1 MEIQKNPVTMEGTP
15 TTPPV
20 WQMNCLEQVCG
31 ICTMVINGRA
41 RQSCSALI
49 DNLEQPIKLEPM
61 QKFPNIRDLV
71 VDRSQMFDHL
81 KRVNA
86 WIELDG
92 TYDLGPGP
100 RMDQEDV
107 QERYAYSRCM
117 TCGCC
122 LEACPQYDEDNYIGP
137 QAIAQVRLFNMH
149 PSGESTRDQRLEGI
163 MGEDGITNCGN
174 AQNCIKACP
183 MGIPLT
189 RAIYEENRETIVHGL
204 FGWLKK
210 FFFFFFFFSGFVF
223 FFFFRA
229 FFFSSPFLG
238 FFFFFSPQGR
248 KNSPNFPKGGCPHIS
263 KKKFFFLGPRRGCCF
278 FWGGFFFCW
287 RFAGEAA
294 RAVEEASRPT
304 TGV

>member
-1 MEIQKNPVTMEGTP
+1 MSSLQTSKRDRVPPKTVEIHIRRRANPDSPPYWERFELPYRPNLNIISCLMEIQKNPVTMEGTR

-49 DNLEQPIKLEPM
+49 DNLDQPIKLEPM

-71 VDRSQMFDHL
+71 VDRSQMFNHL

-92 TYDLGPGP
+92 THDLGPAP
-100 RMDQEDV
+100 VMSNEQA

-122 LEACPQYDEDNYIGP
+122 LEACPQYHDDNYIGP
-137 QAIAQVRLFNMH
+137 QAIAQAKLFNMH
-149 PSGESTRDQRLEGI
+149 PTGKITLEDRLDGL
-163 MGEDGITNCGN
+163 MGNDGITNCGN
-174 AQNCIKACP
+174 AQNCVQVCP
-183 MGIPLT
+183 MSIPLT
-189 RAIYEENRETIVHGL
+189 RAIYETNRDITVNAL

-210 FFFFFFFFSGFVF
+210 
-223 FFFFRA
+223 
-229 FFFSSPFLG
+229 
-238 FFFFFSPQGR
+238 
-248 KNSPNFPKGGCPHIS
+248 
-263 KKKFFFLGPRRGCCF
+263 
-278 FWGGFFFCW
+278 
-287 RFAGEAA
+287 
-294 RAVEEASRPT
+294 
-304 TGV
+304 